1 MTKPTSKRAW
11 GQAIQ
16 NRDEQFE
23 MKRQVVLR
31 TAARTYSDRGFHETT
46 LADIAAAAGLTR
58 GAIYW
63 HFANKVELF
72 NAMHE
77 RVALPFTEAMEK
89 LLHAEDPLAALR
101 ERCVLDLQDIAA
113 CPQLQQVLA
122 VLLHK
127 CEYVDELAELCLRFD
142 EQNKCFVEHSETV
155 LARAHA
161 LGQLRD
167 GVEPRRAAIA
177 LHNYML
183 GTISD
188 WLFAPDLRYRLADEA
203 GPLVDLFFAGLER
216 PA

>member
-1 MTKPTSKRAW
+1 MVRRTKAE
-11 GQAIQ
+11 A
-16 NRDEQFE
+16 EQT
-23 MKRQVVLR
+23 RSLILD
-31 TAARTYSDRGFHETT
+31 TAERLFFTKGVSRTT
-46 LADIAAAAGLTR
+46 LAEIATAAGLTR

-63 HFANKVELF
+63 HFANKLELF

-89 LLHAEDPLAALR
+89 LLHAADPLAALR
-101 ERCVLDLQDIAA
+101 ERCVLDLQDIAG

-127 CEYVDELAELCLRFD
+127 CEYVDEFGEMCLRFD
-142 EQNKCFVEHSETV
+142 QQNKCFVEHSEAV
-155 LARAHA
+155 LMRAHA
-161 LGQLRD
+161 LGQLRE

-203 GPLVDLFFAGLER
+203 GPLVELFFAGLER